1 MTAPYT
7 FVGFRTPMPGHHFA
21 QDNSAVH
28 DRPVVG
34 RVSGR
39 IDLTITTLSPLFIG
53 SVDHAAG
60 TTTTLNSVPVIPG
73 SALKGMARSYLAAM
87 TGSTLG
93 PQADR
98 IIWYRN
104 PVGDNDSP
112 TLTALHH
119 QYVAVRG
126 QSAEPG
132 RQRIGLLTRTTEGT
146 YRVTECVQLRLQPP
160 NQAFYYS
167 MVPKVTWRILA
178 RDLSLTRDID
188 DDMLRSHNDRR
199 VFVVWAAVD
208 TTPARGQRSIRR
220 VVFAVGTTAQ
230 NAMDAAARRRL
241 KNNGVRDSVPKNV
254 VAAEFLSF
262 LDDAGNRHDGQDDE
276 PSPQVMVLHATGLTS
291 SRDGDRNTVS
301 NDERNAYLFPLRK
314 SQTTTWIANSG
325 DHAMRNVGEWDIT
338 PEFVDAA
345 LRDDR
350 QQLTDYQRSLPDID
364 ELLTADGV
372 PVFFDTAMRR
382 NREILVRLGRGG
394 GFRVRAKKPFLAT
407 IDKQFRDAG
416 FDAQAPDLVQSLF
429 GDSDEVA
436 ARKGRVSFGTAVAQ
450 SNAPRLSTQSDI
462 VLLGPKIEAWYR
474 RLKQSSNP
482 TTHAPIT
489 YNSDDATYRG
499 REMYMH
505 RWPKDVT
512 DIDETWTAIAKQ
524 RRNPGN
530 ADNAVGRAITPV
542 APDTTFTASIRFTN
556 LTAAELGALLQALL
570 LGNTLQDN
578 TAGNPVYAHLVGGG
592 RPLGLGSIHLSPT
605 VYLDHPDRYTRWD
618 APMWHTA
625 TNAEV
630 GEYMQAFRVAL
641 EQAEPD
647 SRQWTTGP
655 DGRSWPRSIAE
666 VFTVAQW
673 RNRLPEDLTAEMPL
687 ADHRLKKI
695 PKPLSELTP
704 MFGR

>member
-21 QDNSAVH
+21 PDNSAVH

-39 IDLTITTLSPLFIG
+39 IDLTITALSPLFIG
-53 SVDHAAG
+53 SADHAAG

-73 SALKGMARSYLAAM
+73 SALKGMARAYLAAM

-104 PVGDNDSP
+104 PVGSNDSA
-112 TLTALHH
+112 TLTALHR

-160 NQAFYYS
+160 NQHFYYS

-178 RDLSLTRDID
+178 QDLSLTRDID
-188 DDMLRSHNDRR
+188 DDMLRSRNDRR

-208 TTPARGQRSIRR
+208 TTPARGQRSTRR

-230 NAMDAAARRRL
+230 NARDAAARRRV
-241 KNNGVRDSVPKNV
+241 KRNGERDAVPATV
-254 VAAEFLSF
+254 TGSQFVSF
-262 LDDAGNRHDGQDDE
+262 LDDAGNRNDGQVGE
-276 PSPQVMVLHATGLTS
+276 PAPHEMVLHATGLTS
-291 SRDGDRNTVS
+291 SRDGDRNTVD
-301 NDERNAYLFPLRK
+301 NDGRNAYLFPLPG
-314 SQTTTWIANSG
+314 SETATWIANSG
-325 DHAMRNVGEWDIT
+325 DHALMNVGSWDVADT
-338 PEFVDAA
+338 VVDAV
-345 LRDDR
+345 LREDR
-350 QQLTDYQRSLPDID
+350 QQLTQYQRSLPNID
-364 ELLTADGV
+364 ELLAADGV

-382 NREILVRLGRGG
+382 NTEILVRLGRGG

-436 ARKGRVSFGTAVAQ
+436 ARKGRVSFGIAWAQ
-450 SNAPRLSTQSDI
+450 PHARRLSTQSDI

-474 RLKQSSNP
+474 RLTQPANLP
-482 TTHAPIT
+482 TT

-499 REMYMH
+499 RELYLH
-505 RWPKDVT
+505 RWPKDVA
-512 DIDETWTAIAKQ
+512 DDDKTWTAIAEE

-530 ADNAVGRAITPV
+530 ADNGVGRTITPV
-542 APDTTFTASIRFTN
+542 APETTFTAGIRFTN
-556 LTAAELGALLQALL
+556 LTAAELGALLQVLL
-570 LGNTLQDN
+570 LGNTPEDN
-578 TAGNPVYAHLVGGG
+578 TAGNPMYAHLIGGG

-630 GEYMQAFRVAL
+630 GEYIEAFRAGL

-647 SRQWTTGP
+647 RGQWTTGP
-655 DGRSWPRSIAE
+655 EGRTWPRTIAE

-673 RNRLPEDLTAEMPL
+673 RNRLPDYLTADMSL
-687 ADHRLKKI
+687 ADHQLKKI

-704 MFGR
+704 MFKR